1 MQEKWKFLARAAPL
15 LEKLLTSAGRKLS
28 SLLRHRRL
36 LWCRLQLNLPRLR
49 PRLQLRLQLQ
59 HLLILTPLHTL
70 TPLSLL
76 MLARPAED
84 LSMSSIKLSST
95 RGRLTTIITVIITI
109 TTTVH

>member
-36 LWCRLQLNLPRLR
+36 LWCRLQLNLLRLLL
-49 PRLQLRLQLQ
+49 RLQLRLQLQ
-59 HLLILTPLHTL
+59 HLLIL